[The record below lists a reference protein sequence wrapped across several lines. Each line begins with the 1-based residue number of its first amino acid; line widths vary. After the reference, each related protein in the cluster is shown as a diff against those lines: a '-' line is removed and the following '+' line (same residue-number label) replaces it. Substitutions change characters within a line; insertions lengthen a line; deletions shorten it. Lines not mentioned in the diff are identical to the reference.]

1 MVLADSAATAGPCSP
16 SADASGTA
24 ACSGF
29 ILHAEW
35 AHQLVSGL
43 KTWELRKKKTNKR
56 GTVAVLLPAAG
67 GMHQV
72 VGVVTIVDCRQRAWG
87 ELIANTTK
95 HRVDDIA
102 RLQQYCSTGGSCYV
116 WEVTGGQACVT
127 PLYVPT
133 KAGRQVWATL
143 NFGMGTIMDAVQPP
157 AVGHLALNERM
168 LLGPVAREWVPL
180 CTCGRWKAKC
190 QVAPPPPP
198 PAAPPPPA
206 PPPPRS
212 PCHQNGSGGDPG
224 PGVCE
229 VAHGQPDQKD
239 SICNI
244 SPVQSPVQEEPTAGP
259 ALVATSPSEH
269 RNGGLSEVAI
279 YFL

>member
-157 AVGHLALNERM
+157 AVGHLAL
-168 LLGPVAREWVPL
+168 
-180 CTCGRWKAKC
+180 
-190 QVAPPPPP
+190 
-198 PAAPPPPA
+198 A

-269 RNGGLSEVAI
+269 GNGGLSEVAI